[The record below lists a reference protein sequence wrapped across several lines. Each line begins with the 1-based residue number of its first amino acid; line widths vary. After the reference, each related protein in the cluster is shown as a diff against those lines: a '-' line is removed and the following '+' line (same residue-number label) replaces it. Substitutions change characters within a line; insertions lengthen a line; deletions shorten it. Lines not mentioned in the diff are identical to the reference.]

1 MRAASV
7 IVLTLLSTAI
17 AAQAVADPEVLQQVI
32 EDVEQPYESSTVD
45 VEVVEGLPDIPEVET
60 MKDYTLDKYTVPAM
74 DLGRWDLS
82 MVDPESQR
90 LVDEALVLLR
100 SLEPP
105 ETKSNAADSKAKEK
119 EGGLISRWSRRAKS
133 AVDALRILKAKSLE
147 TTQQKIQ
154 NDPLVQ
160 ATLKLE
166 SAAAKSNPDAL
177 WLLADLNFHGNFS
190 HPLNYAQATHYYS
203 LLASATGNTSAQFL
217 LGFLH
222 ATALGSGSSPD
233 HAKAMTY
240 YTFAAHQNETRAQR
254 ALAYRYHLGLG
265 TPKNCEEAMA
275 WYRRV
280 AVTSRAYYRG
290 GPPGGR
296 HVKRESY
303 RIADDEGGV
312 YGHGASA
319 SSSGPGYLGSY
330 RRNVINTNTKDGSF
344 EDVFEYLQY
353 VASKGDASAQ
363 SILGVLYYD
372 GSRTQERNFGEAMYW
387 FQKLAKQVWPSGIV
401 GPGRAVVSP
410 ASGIASLAAKA
421 AGYIGRMYLRGEGVE
436 QDLKKAHDWFS
447 RGVSMGDAMSQN
459 GVGHMFLHGLSRKKD
474 VEKAREYFKASAEQ
488 GFAPAQVNY
497 AKLLLTSPQPSS
509 LSAASQWLELAA
521 SKGHV
526 EAYWLLGEMWANG
539 VGRARSC
546 ERAVGYYKA
555 VAERVEEVGPSGFED
570 GNRALQGGD
579 LAGAIV
585 YYMMAAEQG
594 YEVGQANAAF
604 LLDGDKTMLDPKA
617 FLKTRS
623 LTKVPKHP
631 RLEKLALTYF
641 SQSAHQSNVDSMVK
655 MGDYFL
661 HGFGLSPNTTDA
673 KKAAQCYQAAER
685 FHSAMAMWNLGWMHE
700 NGIGVEQDFHLA
712 KRYYDQAALSSREAY
727 APVMMSLL
735 KLRVRSAWNALTGG
749 TINGIQKGPAP
760 TIDTSWRSWLAKWY
774 EHQPATAA
782 PYRDREDDYDYTIY
796 GDEYDDFGYGED
808 DLMESLVILT
818 LCAVVGLFLWWRQ
831 RRVLRQRNG
840 QQGADGHGH
849 GLGRPDWIVPH

>member
-1 MRAASV
+1 
-7 IVLTLLSTAI
+7 
-17 AAQAVADPEVLQQVI
+17 
-32 EDVEQPYESSTVD
+32 
-45 VEVVEGLPDIPEVET
+45 
-60 MKDYTLDKYTVPAM
+60 
-74 DLGRWDLS
+74 
-82 MVDPESQR
+82 MVDPESHR
-90 LVDEALVLLR
+90 LVHEALVLLR

-105 ETKSNAADSKAKEK
+105 EAKANLSSDKGKEK
-119 EGGLISRWSRRAKS
+119 DGGLLSRWSRRAKS
-133 AVDALRILKAKSLE
+133 ALDALRILKVKSLE
-147 TTQQKIQ
+147 TTEQKIQ

-166 SAAAKSNPDAL
+166 TAAAKSNPDAL

-190 HPLNYAQATHYYS
+190 HPLNYAQASHYYS
-203 LLASATGNTSAQFL
+203 LLASATGNASAQFL

-233 HAKAMTY
+233 HAKALTY
-240 YTFAAHQNETRAQR
+240 YTFAAQANETRAQR
-254 ALAYRYHLGLG
+254 ALAYRYHMGLG
-265 TPKNCEEAMA
+265 TPKNCEEAME

-280 AVTSRAYYRG
+280 AVTSREYYRG

-330 RRNVINTNTKDGSF
+330 RRNVINTNARDGSF

-387 FQKLAKQVWPSGIV
+387 FRMLAKQVWLSGIA
-401 GPGRAVVSP
+401 PGRAIHSP
-410 ASGIASLAAKA
+410 TSDITSLAAKA

-436 QDLKKAHDWFS
+436 QDLWKAFDWFR

-459 GVGHMFLHGLSRKKD
+459 GVGHMFLNGLATKKD
-474 VEKAREYFKASAEQ
+474 VDKAREYFKASAEQ
-488 GFAPAQVNY
+488 GFAPAQVNF
-497 AKLLLTSPQPSS
+497 AKLLLASPQPSS

-521 SKGHV
+521 SEGHV

-539 VGRARSC
+539 VGRSRSC
-546 ERAVGYYKA
+546 DRAVGYYKA

-570 GNRALQGGD
+570 GNRALQRGD

-623 LTKVPKHP
+623 LAKVPKHP

-641 SQSAHQSNVDSMVK
+641 SQSAHQSNVDSMIK

-661 HGFGLSPNTTDA
+661 HGFGLSHNTTDA
-673 KKAAQCYQAAER
+673 KKAAQCYHAAER

-735 KLRVRSAWNALTGG
+735 KLRVRSVWNALTGG
-749 TINGIQKGPAP
+749 TINGIQKGPGMSSFRLLHHMA
-760 TIDTSWRSWLAKWY
+760 
-774 EHQPATAA
+774 
-782 PYRDREDDYDYTIY
+782 
-796 GDEYDDFGYGED
+796 
-808 DLMESLVILT
+808 
-818 LCAVVGLFLWWRQ
+818 
-831 RRVLRQRNG
+831 
-840 QQGADGHGH
+840 
-849 GLGRPDWIVPH
+849 